1 MLGSIVVVLAPSLL
15 PGWALSTVLDGSSD
29 RFRKALLSP
38 ALGLLLVFGISGL
51 LLLAKVWSPL
61 TMFLALIVVNVVAWN
76 ILTNRNEILAKR
88 T

>member
-61 TMFLALIVVNVVAWN
+61 TMFLALIGVNVAAWS
-76 ILTNRNEILAKR
+76 ILTNRNEVLAK
-88 T
+88 

>member
-51 LLLAKVWSPL
+51 LLLAKVW
-61 TMFLALIVVNVVAWN
+61 
-76 ILTNRNEILAKR
+76 
-88 T
+88 